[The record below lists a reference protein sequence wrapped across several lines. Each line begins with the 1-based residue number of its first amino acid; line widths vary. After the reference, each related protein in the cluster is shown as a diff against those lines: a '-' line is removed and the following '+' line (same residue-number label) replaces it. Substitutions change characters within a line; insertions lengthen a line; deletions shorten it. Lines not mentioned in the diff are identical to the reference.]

1 MEMEKKRKF
10 SKEEAI
16 EIEKDVETVFA
27 IEGMEFT
34 EEEKQAGIKFL
45 AGEISFEEFRRMYLE
60 DSNDENNEE

>member
-1 MEMEKKRKF
+1 MEMGKKF

-16 EIEKDVETVFA
+16 ETMKNIETVFG

-34 EEEKQAGIKFL
+34 EEEKQAGIRYL
-45 AGEISFEEFRRMYLE
+45 AGEISLEEFRRMYLE

>member
-1 MEMEKKRKF
+1 MEMEKKF

-16 EIEKDVETVFA
+16 KVSKNIEAVFA
-27 IEGMEFT
+27 IEGMKFT

-45 AGEISFEEFRRMYLE
+45 AGEISFEEFRGMYLE

>member
-1 MEMEKKRKF
+1 MEMGKKF

-16 EIEKDVETVFA
+16 QTMKNIETVFG

-45 AGEISFEEFRRMYLE
+45 MGEISFEEFRGMYLE

>member
-1 MEMEKKRKF
+1 MEMGKKF

-16 EIEKDVETVFA
+16 ETMKNIETVFG

-45 AGEISFEEFRRMYLE
+45 TGEISLEEFRGMYLKN
-60 DSNDENNEE
+60 SNDENNEE

>member
-1 MEMEKKRKF
+1 MARKF

-34 EEEKQAGIKFL
+34 EEERQAGIKFL
-45 AGEISFEEFRRMYLE
+45 TGEISLEEFRGMYLRNS
-60 DSNDENNEE
+60 SNENSEE

>member
-1 MEMEKKRKF
+1 MARKF

-34 EEEKQAGIKFL
+34 EEERQAGIKFL
-45 AGEISFEEFRRMYLE
+45 TGEISFEEFRGMYLVN
-60 DSNDENNEE
+60 SNDENSED

>member
-1 MEMEKKRKF
+1 MEKRF

-16 EIEKDVETVFA
+16 QTMKNIETVFG

-34 EEEKQAGIKFL
+34 EEEKQAGIRYL
-45 AGEISFEEFRRMYLE
+45 AGEISLEEFRRMYLE

>member
-1 MEMEKKRKF
+1 MEMGKKF

-16 EIEKDVETVFA
+16 QAMKNIETVFG

-34 EEEKQAGIKFL
+34 EEEKQAGIRYL
-45 AGEISFEEFRRMYLE
+45 AGEISLEEFRRMYLE

>member
-1 MEMEKKRKF
+1 MEKRF

-16 EIEKDVETVFA
+16 QTMKNVETVFG

-34 EEEKQAGIKFL
+34 EEEKQAGIRYL
-45 AGEISFEEFRRMYLE
+45 AGEISLEEFRRMYLE

>member
-1 MEMEKKRKF
+1 MEKRF

-16 EIEKDVETVFA
+16 ETMKNIETVFG

-34 EEEKQAGIKFL
+34 EEEKQAGIRYL
-45 AGEISFEEFRRMYLE
+45 AGEISLEEFRRMYLE

>member
-1 MEMEKKRKF
+1 MEKKF

-16 EIEKDVETVFA
+16 KVSKNVEAVFG

-34 EEEKQAGIKFL
+34 EEEKQAGIRYL

>member
-1 MEMEKKRKF
+1 MEKKF

-16 EIEKDVETVFA
+16 QTMKNIETVFG

-34 EEEKQAGIKFL
+34 EEEKQAGIRYL